1 MLRSPVDK
9 IESDKRAVEAGCA
22 QVHAVGSLVDAQSL
36 MGVYGFMVAVMVD
49 GHCWG

>member
-22 QVHAVGSLVDAQSL
+22 QVHAVGSLVDAQ
-36 MGVYGFMVAVMVD
+36 VAMLDRVSWVFTVL
-49 GHCWG
+49 WWR